1 MFQTINA
8 VFMKYCKIRLYIQD
22 HCLVHLC
29 VHKHIHVRIL
39 PFLFQLKTFNP
50 YHCVVNGL
58 KAMFQTFN
66 VKFWPENQ
74 SPISDVLFPDR
85 IIRAQQGG
93 VSCDV
98 Y

>member
-1 MFQTINA
+1 MLFLCN
-8 VFMKYCKIRLYIQD
+8 KIRLYIQD
-22 HCLVHLC
+22 HYLVHLC
-29 VHKHIHVRIL
+29 VHTHIHVRIL

-74 SPISDVLFPDR
+74 SPISDVLLPDR
-85 IIRAQQGG
+85 IIRALKG
-93 VSCDV
+93 VLAVMYCILV
-98 Y
+98 